1 MPAFK
6 HKKFSLKKA
15 KKKCFL
21 FVGNS
26 LQYPCI
32 KLAGVATFGKPR
44 IFEKKSKKLPRYVC
58 RH

>member
-32 KLAGVATFGKPR
+32 KLAGAAPFGELCS
-44 IFEKKSKKLPRYVC
+44 FKKV
-58 RH
+58 